1 MNGNRWALG
10 SVLVVS
16 AMAVAGIAAGQGQD
30 EGQALG
36 GMVKRGAWAEVRDA
50 AKRPGTSGARS
61 AVAAYLG
68 DVASMILDDRAA
80 AVSEYDFPYSDKTA
94 LSGVRTWAENLMR
107 GDPAN
112 PNVMIANALLYSPK
126 GFSDSS
132 KFVALLEKAKAQSPG
147 NTFVL
152 ESLGSGYGAQGEFD
166 KAVAIIQSAIK
177 INPKSSGA
185 WTNLGVAYLKMGNA
199 AEAEKAFRKAVEA
212 NANDG
217 TAQFN
222 LGSYYAE
229 RNMNEQ
235 ARPVLE
241 KAIQCSPKL
250 MEARWNLG
258 GVYFKSGERQKAVGQ
273 LKEMIRIAPDSPMG
287 SRAKQMLSRLGE

>member
-1 MNGNRWALG
+1 MNVNRSALG
-10 SVLVVS
+10 SVLLMS
-16 AMAVAGIAAGQGQD
+16 AMVVAGIAAGQEQD
-30 EGQALG
+30 EAQALW
-36 GMVKRGAWAEVRDA
+36 GMVKRGAWAEARDA
-50 AKRPGTSGARS
+50 AKRLGTRGANA

-68 DVASMILDDRAA
+68 DVANIVLDDKAT
-80 AVSEYDFPYSDKTA
+80 VLSEYDFPYSDKTA
-94 LSGVRTWAENLMR
+94 LSGVRAWVESLMR
-107 GDPAN
+107 GDPTN
-112 PNVMIANALLYSPK
+112 PNVILASALLYSPK
-126 GFSDSS
+126 GFPDSS
-132 KFVALLEKAKAQSPG
+132 KMVALLEKAKAQAPG
-147 NTFVL
+147 NAFVL
-152 ESLGSGYGAQGEFD
+152 EALGSGYGAQGEFD
-166 KAVAIIQSAIK
+166 QAVAALQSAIK

-185 WTNLGVAYLKMGNA
+185 WTNLGVAYLKKGNT
-199 AEAEKAFRKAVEA
+199 AEAEKALKRAIEV

-235 ARPVLE
+235 ARPILE
-241 KAIQCSPKL
+241 KAIQCMPKL

-258 GVYFKSGERQKAVGQ
+258 GVYFKSGERQKAVEQ